1 MTYHNALS
9 ALADPTRRSIF
20 EQLRGG
26 ERAFAVIAASQRV
39 SKPAVS
45 QHLKA
50 LREAG
55 LVAVRYEGKRGF
67 FRANPEGL
75 SALRDYLDSFWTDVL
90 DNFVGY
96 TKQEGERS

>member
-1 MTYHNALS
+1 MTYHIVLS

-26 ERAFAVIAASQRV
+26 ERAFADIAASQRV

-67 FRANPEGL
+67 FRADPEGL
-75 SALRDYLDSFWTDVL
+75 NELRDYLDGFWTDVL
-90 DNFVGY
+90 DSFVDY
-96 TKQEGERS
+96 TKQKGDRS

>member
-1 MTYHNALS
+1 MTYHMVLS
-9 ALADPTRRSIF
+9 ALADPTRRSIL

-55 LVAVRYEGKRGF
+55 LVTVRYQGKRGF
-67 FRANPEGL
+67 FRTNPEGL
-75 SALRDYLDSFWTDVL
+75 KQLRDYIDGFWTDVL
-90 DNFVGY
+90 DDFVDY
-96 TKQEGERS
+96 AKQEGERS